1 MSPRRLITPSW
12 WSAHMLGVALIALA
26 LCSVSVTW
34 YAATEQ
40 RRVTACQAEYNDQFI
55 AALVERNAATAADR
69 RALIDLTN
77 TILTATKRGDVRTA
91 LERYNAVLRATDAK
105 RAEHPLPTNPICS

>member
-12 WSAHMLGVALIALA
+12 WSAHLLGVALIALA

-40 RRVTACQAEYNDQFI
+40 RRVTACQADYNGQFA
-55 AALVERNAATAADR
+55 AALAERNNATGSDR
-69 RALIDLTN
+69 QALIDLTN
-77 TILTATKRGDVRTA
+77 TILTAQERGRVRAA

-105 RAEHPLPTNPICS
+105 RAEHPLPSNPRCS